1 MDEPTFARIRSLS
14 FRRRDDSVI
23 EERALRFKYYPIGCR
38 PSSFE
43 KFDESRESSL
53 RPSIGPA
60 LYQLFALSRFG

>member
-60 LYQLFALSRFG
+60 L